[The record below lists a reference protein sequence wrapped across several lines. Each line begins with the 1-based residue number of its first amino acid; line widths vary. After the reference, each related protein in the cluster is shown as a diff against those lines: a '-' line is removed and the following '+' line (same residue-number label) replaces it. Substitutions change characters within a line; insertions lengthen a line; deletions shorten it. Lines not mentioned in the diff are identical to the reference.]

1 MQPTKQYFPA
11 LDILR
16 FFAAFWVMLFHYFLF
31 YSGDLHFYRYGNLGV
46 QLFFIISGFVIAES
60 IQGKSLK
67 EFAYGRFV
75 RLFPIFWIACTI
87 TYVFTLAADS
97 GIRFSTYLIN
107 MTMIGFNAVKDQA
120 VDAAYWSLTVELF
133 FYAFIA
139 IFVALFSFKKIRWF
153 YGIWLALATVA
164 FTFGVSNHAIA
175 KLLLIRHASYFIF
188 GGLLFLIIEAYIQN
202 KKQRLFDILLLVYTA
217 VFSVLVLPVSTPP
230 YFVPHPKDGFFT
242 AIIISLYFILV
253 PILVLAF
260 RNPSK
265 KVARYTLLL
274 GGLTYPLYLL
284 HQRIGLI
291 LIDFAKGSVSGFE
304 AHLYAFTVVFLGT
317 FGLYKLDRYIR
328 GHLKKYS
335 PKSTL
340 IAREATL
347 K

>member
-11 LDILR
+11 LDVLR

-87 TYVFTLAADS
+87 TYLFTLWAGS

-107 MTMIGFNAVKDQA
+107 MTMIGYNAVKDQA
-120 VDAAYWSLTVELF
+120 VDAVYWSLTVELF

-139 IFVALFSFKKIRWF
+139 IFVAMFTFKKIRWF
-153 YGIWLALATVA
+153 YGAWLAVATLA
-164 FTFGVSNHAIA
+164 FIFGVSNHAIA

-188 GGLLFLIIEAYIQN
+188 GGILFLVVESYLQKRKQKII
-202 KKQRLFDILLLVYTA
+202 DIALLIYTA
-217 VFSVLVLPVSTPP
+217 ILSVVVLPISTPP
-230 YFVPHPKDGFFT
+230 YFVPHPKDGFFV
-242 AIIISLYFILV
+242 ALIISLYFILV
-253 PILVLAF
+253 PILIVSF

-265 KVARYTLLL
+265 KVAHYTLLL
-274 GGLTYPLYLL
+274 GGLTYPLYLV

-291 LIDFAKGSVSGFE
+291 LIDFAKGSVSTFE
-304 AHLYAFTVVFLGT
+304 AYLYAFTIVFLGT
-317 FGLYKLDRYIR
+317 YGLYKLDKYIR
-328 GHLKKYS
+328 GHLKRFA

-340 IAREATL
+340 IAREKL
-347 K
+347 LN